1 MYKFLLKSGKR
12 IEIQLA
18 SVSQALNLLQT
29 ALYITSKNDLDLKDI
44 FELPL
49 RDLILKNSKA
59 LLNLMASPELIEAV
73 EDCAKGCFYEKMP
86 YSRDIFEDESRRE
99 DFLPC
104 LFLIFLENLR
114 PFFGKAP
121 FMFNILEELI
131 LSP

>member
-1 MYKFLLKSGKR
+1 MYKFLLKSGKKVT
-12 IEIQLA
+12 IQLA
-18 SVSQALNLLQT
+18 TTSQALNLLQT
-29 ALYITSKNDLDLKDI
+29 ALYIASKNDLDLKDV
-44 FELPL
+44 FEVPI
-49 RDLILKNSKA
+49 RDLMLKNSKA
-59 LLNLMASPELIEAV
+59 LLNLMASPELIEAI
-73 EDCAKGCFYEKMP
+73 EGCSKGCFYEKMP

-121 FMFNILEELI
+121 FMFKILEELI